1 MVYNVYGG
9 DIMSKFPSRLRELRE
24 KKELLSKDFA
34 KIMNVEPA
42 TITNWEKGNRFPK
55 DDVLIKIADYFDCS
69 IDYLLGRTDDP
80 LSKIYSGK
88 LHNQTIEIEIDKG
101 YPHEL
106 TAEEVQNIIRQLDAV
121 GLDVKKLIENSKKK

>member
-1 MVYNVYGG
+1 
-9 DIMSKFPSRLRELRE
+9 MSKFPIRLKELRE
-24 KKELLSKDFA
+24 EKGLLSKDFA
-34 KIMNVEPA
+34 KIMSVEPA

-55 DDVLIKIADYFDCS
+55 DDVLIKIADYFNCS
-69 IDYLLGRTDDP
+69 IDYLLGRTDDK
-80 LSKIYSGK
+80 LAKIYSGI

-106 TAEEVQNIIRQLDAV
+106 TAEDVQNIIKQLDAV

>member
-1 MVYNVYGG
+1 
-9 DIMSKFPSRLRELRE
+9 MSKFPVRLKELRE
-24 KKELLSKDFA
+24 EKRLLSKEFA

-42 TITNWEKGNRFPK
+42 TISNWENGNRFPK

-69 IDYLLGRTDDP
+69 IDYLLGRTDDK

-88 LHNQTIEIEIDKG
+88 LHGQTIEIEIDKG

-106 TAEEVQNIIRQLDAV
+106 TAEDVQNIINQLDAV
-121 GLDVKKLIENSKKK
+121 GLNVDKLIENAKNK

>member
-1 MVYNVYGG
+1 
-9 DIMSKFPSRLRELRE
+9 MSKFPSRLRELRE
-24 KKELLSKDFA
+24 EKELLSKDFA

-121 GLDVKKLIENSKKK
+121 GLDVKKLIENSKNK

>member
-1 MVYNVYGG
+1 
-9 DIMSKFPSRLRELRE
+9 MSKFPTRLKELRE
-24 KKELLSKDFA
+24 EKGLLSKDFA
-34 KIMNVEPA
+34 KIMRVEPA

-69 IDYLLGRTDDP
+69 IDYLLGRTDDK
-80 LSKIYSGK
+80 LAKIYSGI

-106 TAEEVQNIIRQLDAV
+106 TAENVQNIIRQLDAV
-121 GLDVKKLIENSKKK
+121 GLDVKKLIENSKNK

>member
-1 MVYNVYGG
+1 
-9 DIMSKFPSRLRELRE
+9 MSKFPIRLRELRE
-24 KKELLSKDFA
+24 EKELLSKDFA

-55 DDVLIKIADYFDCS
+55 DDVLIRIADYFDCS

-106 TAEEVQNIIRQLDAV
+106 TAEEVENIIRQLDAV
-121 GLDVKKLIENSKKK
+121 GLDVNKLIENSKKK

>member
-1 MVYNVYGG
+1 
-9 DIMSKFPSRLRELRE
+9 MSKFPIRLKELRE
-24 KKELLSKDFA
+24 EKGLLSKDFA
-34 KIMNVEPA
+34 KTMSVEPA

-69 IDYLLGRTDDP
+69 IDYLLGRTDDK
-80 LSKIYSGK
+80 LAKIYSGM

-106 TAEEVQNIIRQLDAV
+106 TAEDVQNIINQLDAV

>member
-1 MVYNVYGG
+1 
-9 DIMSKFPSRLRELRE
+9 
-24 KKELLSKDFA
+24 
-34 KIMNVEPA
+34 MNVEPA

-88 LHNQTIEIEIDKG
+88 LHNETIEIEIDKG

-106 TAEEVQNIIRQLDAV
+106 TAEEVENIIRQLDAV
-121 GLDVKKLIENSKKK
+121 GLDVNKLIENSKKNKNN

>member
-1 MVYNVYGG
+1 
-9 DIMSKFPSRLRELRE
+9 MSKFPIRLKELRE
-24 KKELLSKDFA
+24 EKRLLSKEFA

-42 TITNWEKGNRFPK
+42 TISNWENGNRFPK

-69 IDYLLGRTDDP
+69 IDYLLGRTDDK

-88 LHNQTIEIEIDKG
+88 LHGQTIEIEIDKG

-106 TAEEVQNIIRQLDAV
+106 TAQDVQNIINQLDAV
-121 GLDVKKLIENSKKK
+121 GLDVKKLIENSKNK

>member
-1 MVYNVYGG
+1 
-9 DIMSKFPSRLRELRE
+9 MSKFPIRLKELRE
-24 KKELLSKDFA
+24 EKGLLSKDFA
-34 KIMNVEPA
+34 KIMSVEPA

-69 IDYLLGRTDDP
+69 IDYLLGRTDDK
-80 LSKIYSGK
+80 LSKVYSGM

-106 TAEEVQNIIRQLDAV
+106 TAENVQNIIRQLDAV
-121 GLDVKKLIENSKKK
+121 GLDVKKLIENSKNK

>member
-1 MVYNVYGG
+1 
-9 DIMSKFPSRLRELRE
+9 MSKFPSRLRELRE
-24 KKELLSKDFA
+24 EKELLSKDFA

-106 TAEEVQNIIRQLDAV
+106 TAEEVENIIRQLDAV
-121 GLDVKKLIENSKKK
+121 GLDVKKLIENSKNK